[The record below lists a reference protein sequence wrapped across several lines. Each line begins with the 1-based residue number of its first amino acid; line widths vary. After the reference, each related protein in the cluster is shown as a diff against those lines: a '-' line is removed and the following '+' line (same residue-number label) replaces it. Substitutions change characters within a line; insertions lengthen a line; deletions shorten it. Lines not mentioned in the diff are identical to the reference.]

1 MRHVSTIREE
11 AKQPSVHPV
20 LISSPAMSPAKKP
33 SAARDSARKTAREKT
48 RSKKTAAGKSA
59 PKKTARKSSSTK
71 TSASRAKNSKTSK
84 TTTSKGTKTTASAP
98 KSSPKTSARKAPAGG
113 SAKKT
118 AAKASERKAAPVK
131 PAASPPPA
139 VSEPATAPKRRGKR
153 PGLPPLT
160 LKKTAAKKASPA
172 RAAKFDKGELAEIR
186 QRLEAERA
194 ELDERIEEI
203 EANVF
208 EKTQSDLTGEAGFD
222 EDFAD
227 AGTATF
233 DRERELSIQNNI
245 RDLIGQI
252 NRAIS
257 RIDEG
262 TYGTCERC
270 GRPIDASRLKALPHA
285 LLCMDC
291 KRREERAR

>member
-1 MRHVSTIREE
+1 VS
-11 AKQPSVHPV
+11 P
-20 LISSPAMSPAKKP
+20 KP
-33 SAARDSARKTAREKT
+33 
-48 RSKKTAAGKSA
+48 AGKKATA
-59 PKKTARKSSSTK
+59 PKRAAAQVKEKEQPREV
-71 TSASRAKNSKTSK
+71 TS
-84 TTTSKGTKTTASAP
+84 
-98 KSSPKTSARKAPAGG
+98 
-113 SAKKT
+113 
-118 AAKASERKAAPVK
+118 
-131 PAASPPPA
+131 
-139 VSEPATAPKRRGKR
+139 APKRRGKR
-153 PGLPPLT
+153 PGLPPMT
-160 LKKTAAKKASPA
+160 LKKVAPKKASPA
-172 RAAKFDKGELAEIR
+172 RPTKFEAGDLAAIR
-186 QRLEAERA
+186 KRLEEERA
-194 ELDERIEEI
+194 ELEERIDEI

-245 RDLIGQI
+245 RDLIEQI

-257 RIDEG
+257 RIDAG

-270 GRPIDASRLKALPHA
+270 GRPIDAPRLKALPHA

>member
-1 MRHVSTIREE
+1 
-11 AKQPSVHPV
+11 
-20 LISSPAMSPAKKP
+20 MSPAKKP
-33 SAARDSARKTAREKT
+33 PSPRDSGRKTARQKT
-48 RSKKTAAGKSA
+48 TSKKASARKSA
-59 PKKTARKSSSTK
+59 PKKSASKSSAASK
-71 TSASRAKNSKTSK
+71 TTRGPAKSKKTSKTSK
-84 TTTSKGTKTTASAP
+84 TNAAKGKTTAS
-98 KSSPKTSARKAPAGG
+98 SPRSNSKTSARKPPAG
-113 SAKKT
+113 STAKKT
-118 AAKASERKAAPVK
+118 TAKTSERKTTRPAVPVK
-131 PAASPPPA
+131 SKTSPAPAVPEPAA
-139 VSEPATAPKRRGKR
+139 APKRRGKR

-194 ELDERIEEI
+194 ELEQRIEEI

-262 TYGTCERC
+262 IYGTCERC
-270 GRPIDASRLKALPHA
+270 GKPIDASRLKALPHA

>member
-1 MRHVSTIREE
+1 
-11 AKQPSVHPV
+11 
-20 LISSPAMSPAKKP
+20 MSPAKKP
-33 SAARDSARKTAREKT
+33 SSSRDSGRKTARQKT
-48 RSKKTAAGKSA
+48 TTKKTSTQKSA
-59 PKKTARKSSSTK
+59 PKKSASKSSASKATRSRAQSTK
-71 TSASRAKNSKTSK
+71 TSKTNTAKTSK
-84 TTTSKGTKTTASAP
+84 TTGTSP
-98 KSSPKTSARKAPAGG
+98 KSNSKTSARKQPAG
-113 SAKKT
+113 ATTKKT
-118 AAKASERKAAPVK
+118 ADKKNEAKAVRTAAPVK
-131 PAASPPPA
+131 PKAAPA
-139 VSEPATAPKRRGKR
+139 PAAPEPVAAPKRRGKR

-160 LKKTAAKKASPA
+160 LKKTVAKKAPA
-172 RAAKFDKGELAEIR
+172 TRAAKFDKGELNEIR
-186 QRLEAERA
+186 QRLETERA
-194 ELDERIEEI
+194 ELEERIEEI

-252 NRAIS
+252 NRAMS

>member
-1 MRHVSTIREE
+1 
-11 AKQPSVHPV
+11 
-20 LISSPAMSPAKKP
+20 MSPAKKP
-33 SAARDSARKTAREKT
+33 SAPRSSGQKTAQKKT
-48 RSKKTAAGKSA
+48 TAKKTAAQRTA
-59 PKKTARKSSSTK
+59 PKKNASKSSSASK
-71 TSASRAKNSKTSK
+71 TTRGRTRTTKTSK
-84 TTTSKGTKTTASAP
+84 TTKPKTGKTRASAP
-98 KSSPKTSARKAPAGG
+98 KSVSKTSARKTPVG
-113 SAKKT
+113 SAGKKT
-118 AAKASERKAAPVK
+118 ADKASERKAARSTTSAK
-131 PAASPPPA
+131 PKTS
-139 VSEPATAPKRRGKR
+139 SERAPSEQVAAPKRRGKR

-160 LKKTAAKKASPA
+160 LKKTAVKKASPA
-172 RAAKFDKGELAEIR
+172 RAAKFDKGELTEIR
-186 QRLEAERA
+186 QRLEAERG
-194 ELDERIEEI
+194 ELEERIREI

-270 GRPIDASRLKALPHA
+270 GKPIDAPRLKALPHA